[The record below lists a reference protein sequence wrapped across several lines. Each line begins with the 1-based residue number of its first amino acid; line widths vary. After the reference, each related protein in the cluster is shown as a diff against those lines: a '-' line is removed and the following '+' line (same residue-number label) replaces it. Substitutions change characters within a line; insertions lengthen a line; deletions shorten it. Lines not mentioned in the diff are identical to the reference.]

1 MITSRQNEFIK
12 KIRSLSDK
20 KNRDKLS
27 LFIVEGKKAVKE
39 AVLFGCG
46 FFAVI
51 GTEKALKELG
61 ELDNIRIEEVSDSVF
76 ESVSFD
82 KAPQG
87 VMAIIHKP
95 NISLSSPKGNCLLLD
110 GVSDPKNVG
119 AIIRSAV
126 AAGYNDVYLTDDCA
140 DAFSPK
146 SVRSSMT
153 GIFRVNIHYGKREEL
168 LSIIDKPLIIAD
180 MGGENVF
187 ATKDMGKICLVIG
200 NEGNGVSQIIK
211 DKASHIVSIPMLSGM
226 ESLNASVSAGILMYM
241 LNKEIHE

>member
-39 AVLFGCG
+39 AVLFGCD

-87 VMAIIHKP
+87 VMAIIYKP

-110 GVSDPKNVG
+110 GVSDPKSIG
-119 AIIRSAV
+119 AI
-126 AAGYNDVYLTDDCA
+126 
-140 DAFSPK
+140 
-146 SVRSSMT
+146 
-153 GIFRVNIHYGKREEL
+153 
-168 LSIIDKPLIIAD
+168 
-180 MGGENVF
+180 
-187 ATKDMGKICLVIG
+187 
-200 NEGNGVSQIIK
+200 VS
-211 DKASHIVSIPMLSGM
+211 
-226 ESLNASVSAGILMYM
+226 
-241 LNKEIHE
+241 